1 MDLFYII
8 GPTVIGFISAVSI
21 AIYCWSRFRAASV
34 TILIWFAVSLLIS
47 QIHFFPD
54 KEMSELEAL
63 IRFMAFGTFAF
74 GPAAILIFMAIKVD
88 RFKSS
93 LESIPTTALVLTQA
107 YRVGGIF
114 LILAF
119 LKGDLPAEIGL
130 VSGLMDITVAVSAV
144 ALAFMMRRNT
154 FVSPRVVIA
163 WALFSLLDFSWATI
177 VKFASFFGALELSTS
192 ASMLGNPPLSIIS
205 LFALPLGIFVS
216 VYVVMRARQELNLN
230 KQT

>member
-1 MDLFYII
+1 
-8 GPTVIGFISAVSI
+8 
-21 AIYCWSRFRAASV
+21 
-34 TILIWFAVSLLIS
+34 
-47 QIHFFPD
+47 
-54 KEMSELEAL
+54 
-63 IRFMAFGTFAF
+63 
-74 GPAAILIFMAIKVD
+74 
-88 RFKSS
+88 
-93 LESIPTTALVLTQA
+93 
-107 YRVGGIF
+107 
-114 LILAF
+114 
-119 LKGDLPAEIGL
+119 
-130 VSGLMDITVAVSAV
+130 MDITVAVSAV
-144 ALAFMMRRNT
+144 ALAFMLRRNT